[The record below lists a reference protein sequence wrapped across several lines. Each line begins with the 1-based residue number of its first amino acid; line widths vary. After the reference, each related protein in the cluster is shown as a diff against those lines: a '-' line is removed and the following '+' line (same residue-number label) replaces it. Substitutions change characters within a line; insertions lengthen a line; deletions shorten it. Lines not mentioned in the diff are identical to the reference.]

1 MDNNNL
7 KVTSVE
13 ELIQYSKGEIVELP
27 SFREGAPFIARLRR
41 PSMMSLVKSGKI
53 PNALVKSASKLFNG
67 KGVDDNNPKAMGQAF
82 EVFDALCEAAF
93 MEPTY
98 KEIKEAGVELTD
110 EQYMAIFN
118 YTQRGIRALE
128 PFRAKPVNTG
138 SARSGAEV
146 QSEALEPA
154 GN

>member
-7 KVTSVE
+7 KVTSIE
-13 ELIQYSKGEIVELP
+13 ELVQYSKGEIVELP

-67 KGVDDNNPKAMGQAF
+67 KGVDDNNDQAMGQAF

-93 MEPTY
+93 VEPKY
-98 KEIKEAGVELTD
+98 QDIKNAGIELTD
-110 EQYMAIFN
+110 EQYMAVFN
-118 YTQRGIRALE
+118 YTQRGVDALA
-128 PFRAKPVNTG
+128 PFRRESTNTVPAG
-138 SARSGAEV
+138 DSAEV
-146 QSEALEPA
+146 
-154 GN
+154 